1 VNRSDVP
8 NALRR
13 WIQSCPGAEAAAGW
27 LIARAGG
34 NGTLPARL
42 RVDRVPEIDR
52 ALTALLSDRYLSGTI
67 GGARYA
73 RIADYE
79 ARELGEAGALLEAM
93 ASATGKQ
100 VENRRAARQQLER
113 RIIEFL
119 STSSEVPGLRG
130 RFATRELKATAQ
142 HRGRVWRRAVAAG
155 AGWSVRAVELYLRLL
170 DHVQSLADEP
180 GAVHRLAD
188 VSRTI
193 AGDTHWL
200 RPGTEAW
207 RDLSDDLL
215 EIGTDRGELASR
227 SPEERAE
234 ALRDAGLVEN
244 LTSIAVL
251 VYGSLRIRRRSTCWG
266 WLEEAVAQRMPVWLS
281 AAHLEGA
288 SFESSRPITRVI
300 AVENE
305 TSFHD
310 LVDATATDGG
320 TAVVLTAGHANRAVI
335 KCLRLLR
342 EACPHAHFVHQ
353 GDLDLPGVRILA
365 SLQRRCG
372 FDIEPECMDADT
384 HRRYRQCGIALDSRE
399 LDDLATAIRRADL
412 PCRELLAEILTS
424 RLRIEQENI
433 THTHRRTTADVVRD

>member
-1 VNRSDVP
+1 MNGSDVQM
-8 NALRR
+8 ALRR
-13 WIQSCPGAEAAAGW
+13 WIQSCPGANAAAEW
-27 LIARAGG
+27 LIARAGR
-34 NGTLPARL
+34 NGCLPARI
-42 RVDRVPEIDR
+42 RVDRVPEIER
-52 ALTALLSDRYLSGTI
+52 ALTVLLSDRYLSGAV

-79 ARELGEAGALLEAM
+79 VRELGRAGALLEAL
-93 ASATGKQ
+93 AAATDKP
-100 VENRRAARQQLER
+100 VENRRAARQQLEQM
-113 RIIEFL
+113 ITELL
-119 STSSEVPGLRG
+119 SPSSEAPGLRG
-130 RFATRELKATAQ
+130 RFATREIKATAQ

-155 AGWSVRAVELYLRLL
+155 AGWSAHALELYLRLL
-170 DHVQSLADEP
+170 DHVQSLAEEP

-193 AGDTHWL
+193 AGDTHWF

-215 EIGTDRGELASR
+215 EIGTDRGKQTSR
-227 SPEERAE
+227 SPEERAA
-234 ALRDAGLVEN
+234 ALRDAGLAEN

-251 VYGSLRIRRRSTCWG
+251 TYGPLRMRRGSACWD
-266 WLEEAVAQRMPVWLS
+266 WLEEAVEQRMPVWLS
-281 AAHLEGA
+281 AAHLEGTT
-288 SFESSRPITRVI
+288 FESSWPITRVV

-310 LVDATATDGG
+310 LVGATANDDG

-342 EACPHAHFVHQ
+342 EAFPNARFAHQ

-372 FDIEPECMDADT
+372 FDIQPECMDAAT
-384 HRRYRQCGIALDSRE
+384 HRRFRVCGISLDNSE
-399 LDDLATAIRRADL
+399 LAELTKAVRCTDL
-412 PCRELLAEILTS
+412 PCQDLLAEVLAS
-424 RLRIEQENI
+424 KLRIEQENI
-433 THTHRRTTADVVRD
+433 TDRRRRPSGCTHA